1 MLAETLSGSPLRT
14 IRRSERATVRLFCFP
29 PAGAGPS
36 IFNEWAK
43 LLPSFVELVGVVYP
57 GRECRSAEPLS
68 RDLGAIADSVAEHI
82 SSSDDLPC
90 AFFGHSMGGYV
101 CFEVMQRL
109 TGLTAYPDHM
119 FLSAVPGPHMPVPE
133 KLHGL
138 PDSQFFRELVR
149 LDGFPQGVLNT
160 PELVRYALPILR
172 ADFTACETHRFN
184 LDTLCRCPLS
194 VYGGSTDI
202 RVTRDRLEGWRHF
215 AGLSFSLRIF
225 EGGHFYLR
233 KMQAELVS
241 IIGNELARI
250 N

>member
-1 MLAETLSGSPLRT
+1 MSTATLPGMPLRT
-14 IRRSERATVRLFCFP
+14 IRRSPRATVRLFCFP

-36 IFNEWAK
+36 MFNEWAN

-68 RDLGAIADSVAEHI
+68 CDVGSIADSVAEHI
-82 SSSDDLPC
+82 AGSSDRPC

-101 CFEVMQRL
+101 SFEVMQRL
-109 TGLTAYPDHM
+109 TGSAAYPDHV
-119 FLSAVPGPHMPVPE
+119 FLSAVPAPHMPVPE

-138 PDSQFFRELVR
+138 TDAQFLRELVR
-149 LDGFPQGVLNT
+149 LEGFPQEVLNT
-160 PELVRYALPILR
+160 PELIRHALPILR
-172 ADFTACETHRFN
+172 ADFIACETHRFK
-184 LDTLCRCPLS
+184 LDVLCRCPLS

-202 RVTRDRLEGWRHF
+202 RVTHDRLEGWRHF

-233 KMQAELVS
+233 KRRAELVGLICS
-241 IIGNELARI
+241 ELTRMD
-250 N
+250 